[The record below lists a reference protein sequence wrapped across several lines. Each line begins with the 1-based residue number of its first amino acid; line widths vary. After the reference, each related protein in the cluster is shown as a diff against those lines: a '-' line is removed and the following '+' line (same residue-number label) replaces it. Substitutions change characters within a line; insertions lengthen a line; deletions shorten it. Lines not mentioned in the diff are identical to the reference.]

1 MYWMKY
7 YIFKFTFKNISHYL
21 IIQMH
26 KYIFSLQTL
35 KKISARRNLTGNLV
49 KLIDININNFM
60 ES

>member
-35 KKISARRNLTGNLV
+35 KKNICTKELNWKPSE
-49 KLIDININNFM
+49 INWY
-60 ES
+60 